1 MSRTCRGPS
10 RRRRGLSR
18 HRHWRVA
25 ARRAAVA
32 VRLNISNVWLIRA
45 NRAQHAN
52 RRLVANAERS
62 LHVRQQGWGAA
73 FRHYEASRHLSSV
86 GCIGDHAG
94 LAQRAVVERV
104 EMVAKQQRAILPR
117 FLVAWGTAEA
127 MYLRQTVVS
136 CITVSRNFVLEY
148 AGLEKLS
155 PTFRVCSVWALY
167 DLLVVV

>member
-1 MSRTCRGPS
+1 M
-10 RRRRGLSR
+10 
-18 HRHWRVA
+18 
-25 ARRAAVA
+25 
-32 VRLNISNVWLIRA
+32 
-45 NRAQHAN
+45 
-52 RRLVANAERS
+52 
-62 LHVRQQGWGAA
+62 RQQGWGAA

-104 EMVAKQQRAILPR
+104 EMVAEQQRAILPR

-136 CITVSRNFVLEY
+136 CNSVKLVITVSRNFVLEY

-155 PTFRVCSVWALY
+155 PTFRVSSVWALY